1 MNFTTPG
8 PEVYALSVLVSFCA
22 VFLKGFQHKNVIGMH
37 YGLTFVTSFVMAAF
51 DVATV
56 SIIVAGGWPIAV
68 SSGIGA
74 SFGMITAMYTHSRL
88 LGPKGVER
96 V

>member
-1 MNFTTPG
+1 MTLYLISL
-8 PEVYALSVLVSFCA
+8 VVSFCC

-37 YGLTFVTSFVMAAF
+37 YKLTFFTSFAMAAF

-56 SIIVAGGWPIAV
+56 TLIVKGGWPIAI

-74 SFGMITAMYTHSRL
+74 SFGMVAAMYSHS
-88 LGPKGVER
+88 KIVKDKS